1 MRTLIRNCKL
11 YLNGKIVENC
21 FLVID
26 APLISD
32 FGVDYGPHLAH
43 DIKLNAKERLLLP
56 GFIDSHA
63 HLRDQGLSYKEDLWT
78 GTASAVLGGVTSV
91 IDMPNNLPP
100 TATPSNLVERMKLA
114 KGRILANVGFTCKPS
129 ADHAFNSKLIEC
141 GAMAFKMFVYEHMD
155 RGELDLPFVER
166 VLESLSKLN
175 KILML
180 HCNAK
185 TRFSEVL
192 ELVKSKKAFKLCRVE
207 KELAE
212 RILAVAKKHGARVHF
227 CHVTCPRTVKLI
239 NDYKSSTRA
248 TLEVAIHH
256 LLLDYSV
263 LKSLG
268 PMAHVDP
275 PLRSRFT
282 TKLLFDMLRK
292 GMIDVVVSDHAPHAP
307 FEKEGEDPKPGF
319 PNLQLMMPLLM
330 TQVKKG
336 RLDLGLVVDRASTRP
351 AQIFGL
357 KRRGAIVKG
366 YYADLVEV
374 DLKRRLKVKSEILV
388 SKAKYT
394 PFEGTI
400 LTGVPVRTYVNG
412 VRVNDDYAIVGKGGE
427 GVVLTAGDALYVP

>member
-11 YLNGKIVENC
+11 YVNDKIVENC

-26 APLISD
+26 SPLISE
-32 FGVDYGPHLAH
+32 FGVDYGPHLAY
-43 DIKLNAKERLLLP
+43 DVKVDARGRLLLP
-56 GFIDSHA
+56 GLIDLHV
-63 HLRDQGLSYKEDLWT
+63 HLRDQQLSYKEDFWT

-100 TATPSNLVERMKLA
+100 TATPLDLAERIKLA

-129 ADHAFNSKLIEC
+129 ADHVLNSKLAEN
-141 GAMAFKMFVYEHMD
+141 GAIAFKMFVYEHMD
-155 RGELDLPFVER
+155 RGELDMSFVER
-166 VLESLSKLN
+166 VLESLSRLD

-180 HCNAK
+180 HCNARTK
-185 TRFSEVL
+185 FSEVL
-192 ELVKSKKAFKLCRVE
+192 ELVKSRRAFKLCKVE
-207 KELAE
+207 KGLAE
-212 RILAVAKKHGARVHF
+212 RVLAAVKRYGARAHF
-227 CHVTCPRTVKLI
+227 CHVTCPGTVELI
-239 NDYKSSTRA
+239 NNYKRSARV
-248 TLEVAIHH
+248 TLEAAIHH
-256 LLLDYSV
+256 LLLNYSI

-275 PLRSRFT
+275 PLRSKSTARH
-282 TKLLFDMLRK
+282 LFDMLKK

-307 FEKEGEDPKPGF
+307 FEKESEDPKPGF

-336 RLDLGLVVDRASTRP
+336 RIGLNLVVDRASARP

-357 KRRGAIVKG
+357 EGRGAISKG

-374 DLKRRLKVKSEILV
+374 DLKRRLKVKSEVLV

-394 PFEGTI
+394 PFEGMI
-400 LTGVPVRTYVNG
+400 LTGIPVRTYVNG
-412 VRVNDDYAIVGKGGE
+412 VCVNDDYIIVGKGGE
-427 GVVLTAGDALYVP
+427 GVVLTPG